1 MKKYFRNL
9 FGINQLESSAERLEL
24 LSKKQSEDFERYES
38 IQKEREEILTDLLNK
53 FQGNDNYLAVS
64 KETNINLAQDDRIEI
79 SDEIVIDEN
88 FAFKRIDTD
97 ELGKKINGF
106 TLVSNEESSNGLL
119 SSFVGLSS
127 NIGAAKYVANSFYT
141 TTASPSQLMKYA
153 NNTYSSIIT
162 DGGKFSKHVGFVKGN
177 IGVMT
182 PMIAFQVLTM
192 VTAQAHMQEISKKL
206 NLINDKIS
214 FLLTFHK
221 NERIAKLK
229 YINTQLEELYKRSFF
244 TGEDFVLINS
254 FKYDLQVIKD
264 ESYQLFV
271 KALLDIQKKHS
282 LAINPVLNEENNFS
296 DNSIKKVWKQTQ
308 LFFEQSKSDVSKLFM
323 SFKDFDLFTYG
334 EIAVTAERL
343 FENLLLVELQS
354 NIKVRNLDQDRIG
367 KIEELKKNFENN
379 ILSPKIENDI
389 QLVFKDFKENL
400 NHYLSQKEDNAFQN
414 IFSKNKEQIRNLK
427 EDLSKDFEFLETLLH
442 TEDSKTGS
450 EIISSFDDKYEI
462 IIDNSGEK
470 ELIYMKLSNN
480 NLNIN
485 IQ

>member
-9 FGINQLESSAERLEL
+9 FGINQLEISAERLEL
-24 LSKKQSEDFERYES
+24 LSKKQSEDFKRYET
-38 IQKEREEILTDLLNK
+38 IQKEREQKLTDLLNK
-53 FQGNDNYLAVS
+53 FQGNEHYLTVS
-64 KETNINLAQDDRIEI
+64 KETNFELTKDDQNEI
-79 SDEIVIDEN
+79 SNEIVLDEN
-88 FAFKRIDTD
+88 FTFKRIDTD
-97 ELGKKINGF
+97 ELGKNINGF
-106 TLVSNEESSNGLL
+106 TLISSEDSSKGLL

-127 NIGAAKYVANSFYT
+127 NLGTAKYVTNSFYT
-141 TTASPSQLMKYA
+141 TTASSSQLIKYA
-153 NNTYSSIIT
+153 NNNFSSIIK

-177 IGVMT
+177 IGALT

-229 YINTQLEELYKRSFF
+229 YINTQLEELHKRSFF
-244 TGEDFVLINS
+244 TVEDFVLINS

-271 KALLDIQKKHS
+271 KALFDIQKKHS
-282 LAINPVLNEENNFS
+282 LTINPILNEENNFS
-296 DNSIKKVWKQTQ
+296 DNSLKKVWKQTK

-323 SFKDFDLFTYG
+323 SFKEFNLFTYG
-334 EIAVTAERL
+334 EIALTAERL
-343 FENLLLVELQS
+343 FDNLLLVEFQS
-354 NIKVRNLDQDRIG
+354 NLKVRNLDQDRIG
-367 KIEELKKNFENN
+367 KIDELKKNLENN
-379 ILSPKIENDI
+379 MSLPKIENDI

-400 NHYLSQKEDNAFQN
+400 NYYLSQKEDSAFQN

-442 TEDSKTGS
+442 TENSKTGS

-462 IIDNSGEK
+462 MIDNSGEK

-480 NLNIN
+480 NLNM
-485 IQ
+485 Q

>member
-9 FGINQLESSAERLEL
+9 FGINQLEISAERLEL
-24 LSKKQSEDFERYES
+24 LSKKQSEDFERYET
-38 IQKEREEILTDLLNK
+38 IQKEREQKLTDLLNK

-64 KETNINLAQDDRIEI
+64 KETNIINLAQDDPIEI

-106 TLVSNEESSNGLL
+106 TLVSDEKSSNGLL

-127 NIGAAKYVANSFYT
+127 NMGTAKYVANSFYT

-162 DGGKFSKHVGFVKGN
+162 DGGKLSKHVGFVKGN
-177 IGVMT
+177 IGAMT

-229 YINTQLEELYKRSFF
+229 YINTQLEELHKRSFF
-244 TGEDFVLINS
+244 TVEDFVLINS

-271 KALLDIQKKHS
+271 KALFDIQKNHS
-282 LAINPVLNEENNFS
+282 LAINPRLNEENNFS
-296 DNSIKKVWKQTQ
+296 DNSAKKILKQTKS
-308 LFFEQSKSDVSKLFM
+308 FFEKSKSDVSKLFM
-323 SFKDFDLFTYG
+323 SFKEFDLFTYG
-334 EIAVTAERL
+334 EIAITAERL
-343 FENLLLVELQS
+343 FDNLLLVELQS
-354 NIKVRNLDQDRIG
+354 NLKVRNLDQDRIG
-367 KIEELKKNFENN
+367 KIDELKKSLKNHMY
-379 ILSPKIENDI
+379 SPKIENDI
-389 QLVFKDFKENL
+389 QEIFKDFKENL
-400 NHYLSQKEDNAFQN
+400 NQYLSKKEESAFQN
-414 IFSKNKEQIRNLK
+414 VFLKNKEQIRNLK
-427 EDLSKDFEFLETLLH
+427 DELSKDFEFLETLLQI
-442 TEDSKTGS
+442 ENSKTGS

-462 IIDNSGEK
+462 IIDNSGAK

-480 NLNIN
+480 NLNI
-485 IQ
+485 Q

>member
-24 LSKKQSEDFERYES
+24 LYKKQSEDFERYETK
-38 IQKEREEILTDLLNK
+38 QKEREQKLTDLLSK
-53 FQGNDNYLAVS
+53 VQGNEHYLTVS
-64 KETNINLAQDDRIEI
+64 KDTNIELVKDDQIEI
-79 SDEIVIDEN
+79 SNEIVVDEN
-88 FAFKRIDTD
+88 FTFKRIDTD
-97 ELGKKINGF
+97 ELGKNINGF
-106 TLVSNEESSNGLL
+106 TLISNEESSKGLL
-119 SSFVGLSS
+119 SSFVGSSS
-127 NIGAAKYVANSFYT
+127 NVGTAKYVANSFYT

-153 NNTYSSIIT
+153 NNTYSSMIT
-162 DGGKFSKHVGFVKGN
+162 NGGKFSKHVGFVKGN

-229 YINTQLEELYKRSFF
+229 YINTQLEELYKRSFL
-244 TGEDFVLINS
+244 TVEDFVLINS

-271 KALLDIQKKHS
+271 KALFDIQKKHS

-296 DNSIKKVWKQTQ
+296 DNSVKKVWKQTK

-323 SFKDFDLFTYG
+323 SFKEFDLFTYG
-334 EIAVTAERL
+334 EIALTAERL
-343 FENLLLVELQS
+343 FDNLLLVEFQS
-354 NIKVRNLDQDRIG
+354 NLKVRNLDQDRIG
-367 KIEELKKNFENN
+367 KIDELKKNLENHMS
-379 ILSPKIENDI
+379 SPKVENDI

-400 NHYLSQKEDNAFQN
+400 NYYLSQKEDSAFQN
-414 IFSKNKEQIRNLK
+414 IFSKNKEQIRDLK
-427 EDLSKDFEFLETLLH
+427 EDLSKDFEFLETLLQ

-450 EIISSFDDKYEI
+450 EIISSFDDNYEI

-470 ELIYMKLSNN
+470 ELIYMKLSNS
-480 NLNIN
+480 NLK